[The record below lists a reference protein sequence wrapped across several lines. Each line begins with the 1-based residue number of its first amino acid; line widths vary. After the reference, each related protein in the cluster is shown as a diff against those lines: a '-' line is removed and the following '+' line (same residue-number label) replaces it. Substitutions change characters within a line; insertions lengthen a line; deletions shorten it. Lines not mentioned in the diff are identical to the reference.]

1 MVPAMRILSGV
12 QPSGKLHLGNY
23 FGAIRQFVA
32 LQAESECLYFIA
44 DLHAL
49 TTVQDGAR
57 VRQLTRDVALDYLAL
72 GVDPARAILFK
83 QSDLP
88 EVTELAWILSTI
100 TPMGLLERATSYKD
114 KVAQGI
120 AASHGIFAYPVLMAA
135 DILLY
140 GTDRVPVG
148 KDQVQHLEITRDV
161 AAKFNQAYQPG
172 YDPQDPD
179 GEKTKVRGILKLPA
193 PYVTADAAVVP
204 GVDGRKM
211 SKSYGNA
218 LEMFMDDAPLKK
230 RIMGIQTDS
239 TPVEAPKNP
248 DATPVHALLKLFAS
262 EAEMVEIDRS
272 FREGGWGYGK
282 YKQRLLELFH
292 EKLDPARARRKE
304 LERDLGE
311 VDRILKDGAR
321 RARELSVPIL
331 DAVRKATGL
340 M

>member
-1 MVPAMRILSGV
+1 MRILSGV

-32 LQAESECLYFIA
+32 LQAEAECLYFIA

-57 VRQLTRDVALDYLAL
+57 LRQLTVDVALDYLAL
-72 GVDPARAILFK
+72 GVDPKRAILFK
-83 QSDLP
+83 QSDVP
-88 EVTELAWILSTI
+88 EVTELAWVLTTI

-120 AASHGIFAYPVLMAA
+120 AANHGIFAYPVLMAA

-148 KDQVQHLEITRDV
+148 KDQVQHLEITRDL

-172 YDPQDPD
+172 YDPQDPE
-179 GEKTKVRGILKLPA
+179 GEKSGVKGILRLPA
-193 PYVTADAAVVP
+193 PYITEDAAVVP
-204 GVDGRKM
+204 GIDGRKM

-230 RIMGIQTDS
+230 RIMSIQTDS
-239 TPVEAPKNP
+239 TPVEAPKDP
-248 DATPVHALLKLFAS
+248 AATPMHALLKLFAS
-262 EAEMVEIDRS
+262 AEEMVEIDRS

-282 YKQRLLELFH
+282 YKTRLLELFH

-304 LERDLGE
+304 LERDPGE
-311 VDRILKDGAR
+311 VERILRDGAR
-321 RARELSVPIL
+321 RAREHAAPIL
-331 DAVRKATGL
+331 TAVRKATGL
-340 M
+340 L